1 MSEDVFAYTFE
12 VSFPTGLLVETVI
25 DEKLILNSNPMKT
38 VKKKTKIKTENTNQ
52 THLNICTS
60 QP

>member
-38 VKKKTKIKTENTNQ
+38 VKKKRK
-52 THLNICTS
+52 
-60 QP
+60 

>member
-38 VKKKTKIKTENTNQ
+38 VKKKINKKKKTKLLLLLLSWIE
-52 THLNICTS
+52 
-60 QP
+60 